1 MAAAPQEIK
10 SIGRFEITRVLGK
23 GAMGIVYEGRDPR
36 LNRVVAIKTILTS
49 ALDADTAKEY
59 STRFVREAQA
69 VARMNHPNIVQV
81 FDFGEEGDVAYIVME
96 FIRGKELKSYFDIN
110 RKFSL
115 ADTVRMMCEL
125 LDALE
130 IAHENGIIHR
140 DIKPAN
146 MMIDG
151 QGRVKLT
158 DFGVARVTDVDR
170 TQAERTMAG
179 TVVGTPAYMSP
190 EQITGENVD
199 HRTDLFSAGV
209 VLYQFLTGEKPFT
222 GAGAWTIAK
231 KIMSEDPRKPSEINV
246 SIPQEYDHVINR
258 ALAKSADQRYAN
270 ARQFAEALKRVLA
283 GGPAELVE
291 DKTIAGGAL
300 FDPDATLMPPPEDTS
315 GGLDFDLDAPPERST
330 PNAKSTTSTTS
341 ANAAL
346 KQPDRSSREAKVT
359 NDAELEFW
367 RSIKDSTEAED
378 FDLYIQQFPTGLYAD
393 LARSKIRRLQRDSNR
408 DPSSTQGQSKQALD
422 DIARKEA
429 EAKARQEA
437 EAQARKEAEAAKARQ
452 EAEAKAKRE
461 AEEATRKEAEA
472 AKARQEAEAK
482 AKREGDEQARK
493 EAEAAKAKQ
502 EAEAKAKRE
511 AEENA
516 RQDAEAAKA
525 KQETE
530 AKAQREAEEQ
540 AREAEAA
547 KAKQEAEAKTKH
559 EADEKARKDAEAA
572 KAKQEAEAKAKREAE
587 EAARQDAEVANAKQ
601 EAEAKAKRE
610 ADEKARK
617 DAEAAKAKQDAEAKA
632 KREADEAARKEA
644 EAAKAKQE
652 AEAKTKHE
660 ADEKARKDAEAAKAK
675 QEAEAKAQREAD
687 ENARKEAE
695 AAKAK
700 QEAEVKAK
708 READEKARKEA
719 EVAKAKQEAEAK
731 AKREADEKARKD
743 AEAAKA
749 KQEAE
754 AKAKREA
761 DEKARKDAEA
771 AKAKQEAEAKAK
783 AKREAEEKARKETEA
798 KREPAPATGQAPVDR
813 AAEPEPAPAPVP
825 AKKSSMAV
833 PAIVGVVVLAAG
845 VGYMMFGGSAEKP
858 SPATVTKSAEPAP
871 KSEPKV
877 DVAKVDPDAGKASA
891 QKREAEEKAAREA
904 AEKTKREAEEAAK
917 REAAD
922 KGKRETEDKK
932 KDAAEKTKRE
942 TEEKAKRETE
952 DKKKDLAEKAKRE
965 TEDKK
970 KDVAEKAKRD
980 AEEKTR
986 QDAAGRETA
995 GREAAAREAA
1005 QREAAQKETAARE
1018 AAQRE
1023 AAARDAAQ
1031 KEAAAREAAARRDAE
1046 AKIAAAK
1053 AEPPKP
1059 AAGAGSLMEQASAA
1073 EQGGR
1078 VGEAVRLYKQ
1088 AVAAGS
1094 GAAAKRLG
1102 DIYGRGAGDVGRDYQ
1117 ESLRF
1122 YDIARSRGENVPKA
1136 GPR

>member
-1 MAAAPQEIK
+1 MAAAPQELK

-246 SIPQEYDHVINR
+246 SIPQEYDNVINR

-300 FDPDATLMPPPEDTS
+300 FDPDATLMPPPEDTG

-346 KQPDRSSREAKVT
+346 KQPERSSRDAKVT
-359 NDAELEFW
+359 ADAELEFW

-540 AREAEAA
+540 AR
-547 KAKQEAEAKTKH
+547 
-559 EADEKARKDAEAA
+559 
-572 KAKQEAEAKAKREAE
+572 
-587 EAARQDAEVANAKQ
+587 
-601 EAEAKAKRE
+601 
-610 ADEKARK
+610 
-617 DAEAAKAKQDAEAKA
+617 
-632 KREADEAARKEA
+632 EA